1 MAALLVI
8 IVLLLLLIGYLLWMP
23 IVLKI
28 DTDTNEY
35 YLQLKG
41 LAKASVLGDD
51 KEVLKVKLNVLFLN
65 FNYYPLRKIRASKK
79 KKIASNKGKEDVKK
93 KKNKNWTNEGRRA
106 WRVLKT
112 FEVKQLL
119 VDLDTGDYV
128 LNAKLYPVFFL
139 LNRWEGNFAIN
150 FENKNRL
157 ALTVH
162 NRPIYILKSIIN
174 I

>member
-1 MAALLVI
+1 MTALLVI

-28 DTDTNEY
+28 DTDTNDY
-35 YLQLKG
+35 YLQMKG

-65 FNYYPLRKIRASKK
+65 FNFYPLRKIIASKK
-79 KKIASNKGKEDVKK
+79 KKLTATDGKEDVKK
-93 KKNKNWTNEGRRA
+93 KNWSNQGRRVL
-106 WRVLKT
+106 RVLKT

-119 VDLDTGDYV
+119 VEMDTGDYV
-128 LNAKLYPVFFL
+128 LNAKLYPVFFM

-157 ALTVH
+157 ALIVH

>member
-1 MAALLVI
+1 MTTWLVI
-8 IVLLLLLIGYLLWMP
+8 IVLIILLLGYLLWMP
-23 IVLKI
+23 IVFRI

-41 LAKASVLGDD
+41 LAKASLLGDE

-65 FNYYPLRKIRASKK
+65 FNFYPLRKRAASKK
-79 KKIASNKGKEDVKK
+79 KKLSSEKGKEVVEKK
-93 KKNKNWTNEGRRA
+93 KKNWNKKGRTA
-106 WRVLKT
+106 LRVLKS

-119 VDLDTGDYV
+119 VDLDTGDCI
-128 LNAKLYPVFFL
+128 LNAKLYPVFAVMNL
-139 LNRWEGNFAIN
+139 GKGNFAIN
-150 FENKNRL
+150 FNNYNRL
-157 ALTVH
+157 ALTVQ

>member
-8 IVLLLLLIGYLLWMP
+8 IILLLLLLGYLLWMP
-23 IVLKI
+23 VVLKI

-65 FNYYPLRKIRASKK
+65 FNFYPLRKRKASKK
-79 KKIASNKGKEDVKK
+79 KKLKAKKGEEDAEKK
-93 KKNKNWTNEGRRA
+93 KRNWTNEGRRA

-112 FEVKQLL
+112 FEIKQLL
-119 VDLDTGDYV
+119 VELDTGDYV
-128 LNAKLYPVFFL
+128 LNAKLYPVFFM
-139 LNRWEGNFAIN
+139 LNRWQGSFAIN
-150 FENKNRL
+150 FTNRNRL
-157 ALTVH
+157 ALIVQ